1 MIVHALIVD
10 DDETHAAVV
19 KDALVREGFRVRCA
33 GTVEEALAAID
44 KRLPD
49 LLLLDWKLPDRD
61 GIDVCRILRK
71 DPQTA
76 QLPIIMLTSLK
87 ALDKKVEGLDTGA
100 DDYLAKPFE
109 LQELRARIRAVLRRR
124 TPWLLQA
131 VPIELGTLRLEPFA
145 YKAFVSDKDIRL
157 TKVEFEILYLLIV
170 HAGNIVQRR
179 YIESRALDVDE
190 PTDSRP
196 LDPHF
201 SRLREKLG
209 PKLAACIETARGQ
222 GYLFTTPV

>member
-1 MIVHALIVD
+1 MISNILIVD
-10 DDETHAAVV
+10 DVPANLQILCSILE
-19 KDALVREGFRVRCA
+19 REGYKVRPVTSGKLA
-33 GTVEEALAAID
+33 LQVVE
-44 KRLPD
+44 KMKPD
-49 LLLLDWKLPDRD
+49 LILLDWKLPDRA
-61 GIDVCRILRK
+61 GIDICRILRK

-109 LQELRARIRAVLRRR
+109 LPELNARIRAVLRRR
-124 TPWLLQA
+124 TPWLLKAQ
-131 VPIELGTLRLEPFA
+131 PLELGTLRLEPFA

-157 TKVEFEILYLLIV
+157 TKVEFEILYLLVV

-209 PKLAACIETARGQ
+209 PASKHLDTVRGV
-222 GYLFTTPV
+222 GYRFVE

>member
-1 MIVHALIVD
+1 MIVHVLIVD
-10 DDETHAAVV
+10 DDETHVAVV
-19 KDALVREGFRVRCA
+19 GDCLSREGYRVRRA
-33 GTVEEALAAID
+33 GTAEEALEAID

-61 GIDVCRILRK
+61 GVDICRMLRK

-87 ALDKKVEGLDTGA
+87 ALEKRVEGLDTGA

-109 LQELRARIRAVLRRR
+109 LPELMARVRAVLRRR

-131 VPIELGTLRLEPFA
+131 QPLELGTLRLEPFA
-145 YKAFVSDKDIRL
+145 YKAFVAGKDIRL
-157 TKVEFEILYLLIV
+157 TKVEFEILYLLVV

-179 YIESRALDVDE
+179 YIESRALDVDR

-196 LDPHF
+196 LDAHF

-209 PKLAACIETARGQ
+209 PKLAVRIETARGL
-222 GYLFTTPV
+222 GYIFTAPA